1 MELFTKLKNSISAM
15 RNVWNSAEGKTVK
28 MSEIMNL
35 FSFKGNSGGS
45 YGDDLGEIV
54 YFICL
59 KVLSESM
66 GKIPLYLL
74 DSEKRRIAEHD
85 SVNVLQVSANH
96 WQTPA
101 QYLTLCEYNRN
112 HYGNSYSFI
121 KRGADGE
128 LESLIPL
135 DPRYVQV
142 YIDNVSSFDN
152 RKYIYFYSDPRTGKS
167 YWIHSED
174 ILHFRSWICEDNGIV
189 GRSVREILAR
199 TLTGAKASSK
209 FLNELYSN
217 GMLANLCVHY
227 IGSLNEKEQETL
239 LNSIEKQARNKSR
252 KMITVPMEFK
262 VEPLDLKLTDSQ
274 FFELKKF
281 SSLQVAAAFGVKP
294 NFLNDY
300 SESSYANST
309 AQNLSFYV
317 DSLLPII
324 TYYEQELNRKLLTTS
339 ELAEGKHFK
348 FNVGVLLRNDP
359 TAQADIIQ
367 KLIQSGVYSI
377 NEARSLVDREPCEN
391 GDKHLAN
398 GSYVSLEDLGIA
410 YRNKQTGGDESAKNQ
425 ESSEG
430 DSGTLY

>member
-1 MELFTKLKNSISAM
+1 MSLFSSIRDKISAM
-15 RNVWNSAEGKTVK
+15 RDVWNSAEGKTVK
-28 MSEIMNL
+28 MSEIIDL
-35 FSFKGNSGGS
+35 FSLNGSSGGS

-101 QYLTLCEYNRN
+101 QYFTLCEYNRN
-112 HYGNSYSFI
+112 HYGNAYSFI

-152 RKYIYFYSDPRTGKS
+152 RKYIYFYGDPRTGKS

-209 FLNELYSN
+209 F
-217 GMLANLCVHY
+217 
-227 IGSLNEKEQETL
+227 
-239 LNSIEKQARNKSR
+239 
-252 KMITVPMEFK
+252 
-262 VEPLDLKLTDSQ
+262 
-274 FFELKKF
+274 
-281 SSLQVAAAFGVKP
+281 
-294 NFLNDY
+294 
-300 SESSYANST
+300 
-309 AQNLSFYV
+309 
-317 DSLLPII
+317 
-324 TYYEQELNRKLLTTS
+324 
-339 ELAEGKHFK
+339 
-348 FNVGVLLRNDP
+348 
-359 TAQADIIQ
+359 
-367 KLIQSGVYSI
+367 
-377 NEARSLVDREPCEN
+377 
-391 GDKHLAN
+391 
-398 GSYVSLEDLGIA
+398 
-410 YRNKQTGGDESAKNQ
+410 
-425 ESSEG
+425 
-430 DSGTLY
+430 

>member
-1 MELFTKLKNSISAM
+1 MGLFSKIKSSFSAA
-15 RNVWNSAEGKTVK
+15 RKVWNSADSKTIK
-28 MSEIMNL
+28 MSEIMDL
-35 FSFKGNSGGS
+35 FSINGGGE

-66 GKIPLYLL
+66 GKIPVYLL
-74 DSEKRRIAEHD
+74 DSDKNRIKTHD
-85 SVNVLQVSANH
+85 STKALQVSTNR

-101 QYLTLCEYNRN
+101 QFFTVNEYNRN
-112 HYGNSYSFI
+112 HYGNAYNYI
-121 KRGADGE
+121 NRGADGE

-135 DPRYVQV
+135 DPRYVQI
-142 YIDNVSSFDN
+142 YIDNISSFDN
-152 RKYIYFYSDPRTGKS
+152 RRYIYFYSDPRTGKS
-167 YWIHSED
+167 YYLNTED
-174 ILHFRSWICEDNGIV
+174 VLHFRSWICEDNGIV
-189 GRSVREILAR
+189 GRSVREILAG
-199 TLTGAKASSK
+199 TLTGAKASSEY
-209 FLNELYSN
+209 LNKLYSN

-227 IGSLNEKEQETL
+227 IGDLNAKEQENL
-239 LNSIEKQARNKSR
+239 LNAIEKQARNKSR

-262 VEPLDLKLTDSQ
+262 VEPLDLKLADSQ
-274 FFELKKF
+274 FFELKQF
-281 SSLQVAAAFGVKP
+281 SSLQIAAAFGVKP

-300 SESSYANST
+300 SKSSYANAT

-324 TYYEQELNRKLLTTS
+324 TYYEQEMNRKLLTTR
-339 ELAEGKHFK
+339 ELQEGKHFK

-410 YRNKQTGGDESAKNQ
+410 YRNKQAGGENNAEN
-425 ESSEG
+425 
-430 DSGTLY
+430 